1 MLIILFPSNFCT
13 YLKMY
18 RNWFQ
23 HKIQVV
29 IPPVVGARDL
39 IAPHRVLEKVL
50 EAYSK
55 KSKVVRGQNLTWT
68 GILILNERKIF
79 CLRDG
84 RNETILVRVVS
95 CFVAIS
101 SFSFS
106 PRCYRNGK
114 SHFEHQSNSCIN
126 EHSAVFDCNLVSG
139 LYLLGRYHLFFCL
152 SFSSTFAASRIT
164 VFSRDIWHPVTVEL
178 LFRFCF
184 CQ

>member
-1 MLIILFPSNFCT
+1 MFIILFPSNFCMH
-13 YLKMY
+13 LKMY

-39 IAPHRVLEKVL
+39 IVPHRVLEKVL

-55 KSKVVRGQNLTWT
+55 KSKVVRGQNLTST

-106 PRCYRNGK
+106 PHCYRNGK

-126 EHSAVFDCNLVSG
+126 GEHSAVFDCNLVSG
-139 LYLLGRYHLFFCL
+139 LYLLGRYHLFL
-152 SFSSTFAASRIT
+152 
-164 VFSRDIWHPVTVEL
+164 PL
-178 LFRFCF
+178 LFVHLC
-184 CQ
+184 CNQNNSI